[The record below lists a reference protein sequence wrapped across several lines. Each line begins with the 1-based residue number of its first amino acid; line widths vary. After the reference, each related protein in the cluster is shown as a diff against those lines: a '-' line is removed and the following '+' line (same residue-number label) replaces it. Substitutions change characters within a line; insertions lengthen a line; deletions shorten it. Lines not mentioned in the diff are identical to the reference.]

1 MSDSNHLDP
10 ELNNSTSLNGDQVS
24 AKSVFLIILAF
35 VIIIAILAGAVLA
48 IIGMVNHPESTENIR
63 DIVIVFMAAEFLFIG
78 FVLILLVIQLAR
90 LTALIRHEVRPILD
104 ATNQTVGTIRGTT
117 TFLSDN
123 LVSPV
128 IKANSTIA
136 AVKRAAEMLAFWRR
150 S

>member
-10 ELNNSTSLNGDQVS
+10 ELNNSTSSNGDQVS
-24 AKSVFLIILAF
+24 ARSVFLIILAF
-35 VIIIAILAGAVLA
+35 VIVIAILVGAVMA
-48 IIGMVNHPESTENIR
+48 IVAMVNHPESTENIR

-117 TFLSDN
+117 TFISDN
-123 LVSPV
+123 LVTPV

>member
-24 AKSVFLIILAF
+24 ARSVFLIILAF
-35 VIIIAILAGAVLA
+35 VIIIAILVGAVLA

-117 TFLSDN
+117 TFISNN

>member
-10 ELNNSTSLNGDQVS
+10 ELDNSTSLNGDQVS
-24 AKSVFLIILAF
+24 ARSVFLIILAF
-35 VIIIAILAGAVLA
+35 LIIIAILVGAVLA

-104 ATNQTVGTIRGTT
+104 ATNQTIGTIRGTT

>member
-24 AKSVFLIILAF
+24 ARSVFLIILAF
-35 VIIIAILAGAVLA
+35 VIIIAILVGAVLA

>member
-1 MSDSNHLDP
+1 MSDSTNLDS
-10 ELNNSTSLNGDQVS
+10 EVTNSASLNGDQVS
-24 AKSVFLIILAF
+24 AKSVVLIILAI
-35 VIIIAILAGAVLA
+35 VIILAILVGAVLA
-48 IIGMVNHPESTENIR
+48 IIAMVNHPESTENIR

-90 LTALIRHEVRPILD
+90 LTALIRHEVRPILE
-104 ATNQTVGTIRGTT
+104 ATNQTIGTIRGTT

-123 LVSPV
+123 LVTPV